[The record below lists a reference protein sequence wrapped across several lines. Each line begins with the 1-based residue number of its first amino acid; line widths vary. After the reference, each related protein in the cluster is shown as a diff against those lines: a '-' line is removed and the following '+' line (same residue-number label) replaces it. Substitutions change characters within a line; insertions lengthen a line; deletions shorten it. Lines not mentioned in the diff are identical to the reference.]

1 MGELG
6 TVRGHPFRV
15 GSFAGG
21 GEEWPTQYE
30 RFIPRLA
37 EINPACRDNASSL
50 AGSRNI
56 GRGLMNTFTEFNL
69 LPTLQETLVEKQ
81 ILRPTEIQA
90 KAIPALIGGRSIV
103 GIAET
108 GSGKTLAYALPAMHH
123 IKSLEIAG
131 DAIAL
136 SARPRALA
144 VVPTRELGEQVT
156 KAFKPFTHTT
166 RLRVRSVL
174 GGTTTE
180 VAKRGLAGA
189 FEILVATPGRLVQ
202 MLERRLVDLDD
213 VRMLILDEADQML
226 DHGFLPDVTRIIQA
240 SPQKLQLA
248 LFSATVSPAVEKLIT
263 DLFSGAEVIR
273 SAGSHR
279 VVPTLT
285 TLQQLVIDGQRF
297 PLLERLL
304 KKKVE
309 GGTILFTNTRE
320 QCDKLADQL
329 AAAKIACVIYRGE
342 MDKVER
348 RQNLKLFREGA
359 VDLLVSTDLASRGLD
374 VDHVGRV
381 INYHLPQQMENYLH
395 RVGRTARAG
404 RPGLVVNFV
413 TERDA
418 PLVSQLESVRALT
431 TSQNHPP
438 RRSPSRLQPLR
449 NRIRRH

>member
-1 MGELG
+1 
-6 TVRGHPFRV
+6 
-15 GSFAGG
+15 
-21 GEEWPTQYE
+21 
-30 RFIPRLA
+30 
-37 EINPACRDNASSL
+37 
-50 AGSRNI
+50 
-56 GRGLMNTFTEFNL
+56 MNTFTEFGL

-90 KAIPALIGGRSIV
+90 RAIPPLLGGRSIV

-123 IKSLEIAG
+123 IKSLEITG
-131 DAIAL
+131 DAITL
-136 SARPRALA
+136 SARPRALV

-240 SPQKLQLA
+240 SPQKRQLA
-248 LFSATVSPAVEKLIT
+248 LFSATVSPAVEKLIA

-297 PLLERLL
+297 PLLERML

>member
-1 MGELG
+1 
-6 TVRGHPFRV
+6 
-15 GSFAGG
+15 
-21 GEEWPTQYE
+21 
-30 RFIPRLA
+30 
-37 EINPACRDNASSL
+37 
-50 AGSRNI
+50 
-56 GRGLMNTFTEFNL
+56 MNTFTEFGL
-69 LPTLQETLVEKQ
+69 LTTLQETLVEKQ

-90 KAIPALIGGRSIV
+90 RAIPALLGGRSIV

-131 DAIAL
+131 DAIRL
-136 SARPRALA
+136 SARPRALV

-226 DHGFLPDVTRIIQA
+226 DHGFLPDVTKIIQA
-240 SPQKLQLA
+240 SPQKRQLA
-248 LFSATVSPAVEKLIT
+248 LFSATVSPAVEKLIA
-263 DLFSGAEVIR
+263 DLYSGAEVIR

-320 QCDKLADQL
+320 QCDKLAAQL

-348 RQNLKLFREGA
+348 RQNLKLFREGT

-449 NRIRRH
+449 NRIRRR